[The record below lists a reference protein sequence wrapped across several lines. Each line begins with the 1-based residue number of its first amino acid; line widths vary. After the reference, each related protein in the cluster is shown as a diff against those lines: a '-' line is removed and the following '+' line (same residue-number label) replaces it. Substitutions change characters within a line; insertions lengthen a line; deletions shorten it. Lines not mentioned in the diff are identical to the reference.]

1 MSEVTVVSYENEV
14 VVSPVV
20 NDLELTA
27 PGPQGPA
34 GADGAPGPAG
44 AAGGS
49 VFEHVQLIAASTWTV
64 PHNLGRRSQ
73 VTILD
78 DSHIE
83 VEADVDQS
91 DINTVVVTFPTPQ
104 TGTVIVS

>member
-1 MSEVTVVSYENEV
+1 MSEVTVVLEVNEV

-27 PGPQGPA
+27 PGPQGPP

-49 VFEHVQLIAASTWTV
+49 VVEHVQSVAASTWTV
-64 PHNLGRRSQ
+64 LHNFGRRSQ

-78 DSHIE
+78 NSYVE